1 MLRGLLQSRSG
12 AAAAELALV
21 TPLLLI
27 IMMGSFEVAN
37 YFRDQHTLTK
47 AVRDG
52 ARFAARQEFSNFDCS
67 GGTANAT
74 NVVTPTRNVVQTG
87 LLANGG
93 DLLPQWASATFSVT
107 VQCFSSVT
115 TGSGAGSV
123 TTNLGGIYNPV
134 AGGTTNAPVVTVV
147 AEIPYQPVLGAI
159 GFKGWGLNI
168 RAEQKAAV
176 MGI

>member
-1 MLRGLLQSRSG
+1 MLRLARSRSG

-27 IMMGSFEVAN
+27 IMLGTFEVGN

-52 ARFAARQEFSNFDCS
+52 ARFAARQSFTNFDC
-67 GGTANAT
+67 GTGTADAT
-74 NVVTPTRNVVQTG
+74 NVVTPTQTLVQTG
-87 LLANGG
+87 LLAGGG
-93 DLLPQWASATFSVT
+93 DLLPKWSSATFSVT
-107 VQCFSSVT
+107 VQCVTSVT
-115 TGSGAGSV
+115 TGSGGSAV
-123 TTNLGGIYNPV
+123 TTNLGGIYNP
-134 AGGTTNAPVVTVV
+134 ALGTTLNAPVVTVV

-159 GFKGWGLNI
+159 GFKGWGLNL
-168 RAEQKAAV
+168 RAEQQAAV